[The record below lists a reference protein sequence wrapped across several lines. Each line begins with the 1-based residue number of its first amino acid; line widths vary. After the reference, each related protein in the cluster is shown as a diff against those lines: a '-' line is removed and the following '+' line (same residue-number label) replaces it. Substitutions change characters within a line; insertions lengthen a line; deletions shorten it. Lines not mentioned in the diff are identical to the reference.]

1 MKISMSADGGPAFV
15 DTNVLVYAFD
25 KGEPSRREIARR
37 LLEKLIDEDR
47 IRLST
52 QVLQEFF
59 VTVTRK
65 VPQRCS
71 TAQALALLEDFT
83 AWPLFV
89 VDYSAIRDAA
99 HLAEDASLSF
109 GDALIV
115 VGASRSG
122 AVRLYCEDLNHGQT
136 ILGVEI
142 TNPFSP

>member
-1 MKISMSADGGPAFV
+1 MSVDGGSAFV

-25 KGEPSRREIARR
+25 KGEPSRRHIARR
-37 LLEKLIDEDR
+37 LIEKLIDEDR

-59 VTVTRK
+59 VAVTRK
-65 VPQRCS
+65 VQQRCS

-89 VDYSAIRDAA
+89 VDYAAIRDAA

-109 GDALIV
+109 WDALIV
-115 VGASRSG
+115 VSASRSG
-122 AVRLYCEDLNHGQT
+122 AARLYTEDLNHGQK

>member
-1 MKISMSADGGPAFV
+1 MSADVSPAFV

-25 KGEPSRREIARR
+25 KGEPSRRDIARR

-59 VTVTRK
+59 VAVTRK
-65 VPQRCS
+65 ARRLCP

-89 VDYSAIRDAA
+89 VDYPAIRDAA
-99 HLAEDASLSF
+99 RLAEDRSLSF
-109 GDALIV
+109 WDALIV
-115 VGASRSG
+115 VSASRSG
-122 AVRLYCEDLNHGQT
+122 AARLYTEDLNHGQT